1 MNFNQLKD
9 AFPSTIARM
18 KDSFD
23 THAFVLMLA
32 KHHQRAYV
40 QALADQDSET
50 PFHNLHKLIGKAL
63 SRSGLLE
70 KTAKPPALTSS
81 VGRNRRCS
89 AGSRCPFRERLL
101 MERNGYTLD
110 QTGVGLRVKTLF
122 KTAAR

>member
-1 MNFNQLKD
+1 MNINQLKD

-18 KDSFD
+18 KEDSFD

-63 SRSGLLE
+63 SGSGLLE
-70 KTAKPPALTSS
+70 KNGEISSSDIFGAKSEVQRWKKPMS
-81 VGRNRRCS
+81 VS
-89 AGSRCPFRERLL
+89 
-101 MERNGYTLD
+101 
-110 QTGVGLRVKTLF
+110 
-122 KTAAR
+122 

>member
-1 MNFNQLKD
+1 MSFNQLKD

-23 THAFVLMLA
+23 THTFVLMLA

-70 KTAKPPALTSS
+70 KNGKASS
-81 VGRNRRCS
+81 VDIFGRKKSKVQCWKPRGTKN
-89 AGSRCPFRERLL
+89 
-101 MERNGYTLD
+101 D
-110 QTGVGLRVKTLF
+110 Q
-122 KTAAR
+122 